1 MINWQFFIVFLITVL
16 SLGGLAMIAV
26 NFDPYRVGLLIK
38 ALFFASFLMSMLGMV
53 LTAFM
58 ALRIISRRNNNG

>member
-1 MINWQFFIVFLITVL
+1 
-16 SLGGLAMIAV
+16 MIAV